1 VSPLYKLI
9 IRLTLGGYRNCHMLR
24 SSAVTNSGADYDAY
38 RVISLA
44 MLLARTIRRVP
55 YFFAFGGTIASLA
68 LFAIRNLTT
77 FLAAILIVS
86 PVAGFLPMRAF
97 RSTLTK
103 RPRPGT
109 TKRPFFLTSLIAVSD
124 RAGE

>member
-1 VSPLYKLI
+1 
-9 IRLTLGGYRNCHMLR
+9 
-24 SSAVTNSGADYDAY
+24 
-38 RVISLA
+38 
-44 MLLARTIRRVP
+44 MLLARTLAVLLRCVSP
-55 YFFAFGGTIASLA
+55 YFFTFGGTIASLA
-68 LFAIRNLTT
+68 LLAMRNLTT

-97 RSTLTK
+97 RSTLTR

-124 RAGE
+124 RNVRTWRAFAVETSQVSAIAFTI